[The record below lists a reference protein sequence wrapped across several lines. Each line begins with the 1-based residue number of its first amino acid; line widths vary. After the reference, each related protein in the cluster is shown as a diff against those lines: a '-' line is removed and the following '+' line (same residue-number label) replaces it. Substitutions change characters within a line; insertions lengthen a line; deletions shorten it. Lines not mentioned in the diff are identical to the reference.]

1 MLSCKK
7 NLLYLSSFKG
17 AREWLLII
25 DQIDKHGIEVD
36 FAKSQSCLRSLIF
49 PKVQT
54 SYYQSEQ
61 KYSNVQIVIHSMLAK
76 MVNPLCS

>member
-1 MLSCKK
+1 MQSCKT

-17 AREWLLII
+17 AREWLLIT

-36 FAKSQSCLRSLIF
+36 FAKSQSCLKSLSF

-54 SYYQSEQ
+54 SHYQRE
-61 KYSNVQIVIHSMLAK
+61 
-76 MVNPLCS
+76 